1 MIRDKKYIN
10 RVTKERD
17 RYKRKHKESQEG
29 NSLLMLE
36 ITKLRA
42 KLSVYEQHGADFN
55 CENGAVITKH
65 PRKTLFEWLHSKL
78 VN

>member
-36 ITKLRA
+36 NTRLRA
-42 KLSVYEQHGADFN
+42 KLSVYEQ
-55 CENGAVITKH
+55 
-65 PRKTLFEWLHSKL
+65 PRVTFYEWLFSKL
-78 VN
+78 AN